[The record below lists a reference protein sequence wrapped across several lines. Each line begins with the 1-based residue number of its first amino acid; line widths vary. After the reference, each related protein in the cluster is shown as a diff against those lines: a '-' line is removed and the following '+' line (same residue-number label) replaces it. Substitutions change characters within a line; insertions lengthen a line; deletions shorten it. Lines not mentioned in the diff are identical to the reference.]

1 MDFGIDTIRAAA
13 RRLDGRVRRTP
24 LLSSPMLDELVGAT
38 VLVKAEALQLT
49 GSFKIRGALNTL
61 LSLDDE
67 ERAAG
72 VLAFSTGNHGQAVAA
87 SARMTGSTATIVM
100 PQDAPR
106 IKVDG
111 CRWWGAEVVFY
122 DPATQDREE
131 VGRGLV
137 AERGLTLVHPYDD
150 VRVMSGQGTVGLE
163 IVDQLREGGHSPDA
177 VVLPC
182 SGGGLSSGVIE
193 AVRSTYDVAPFV
205 VERHGYPK
213 MARSLASGRVEKVPA
228 VPVFLDAIG
237 SPTVGEHTLAAL
249 SRHPITALEV
259 TDDEARVAMRE
270 AVRTLK
276 LVVEPGG
283 SAALAAVL
291 AQRERFAGQTVVVVA
306 SGGNVDAPVL
316 ADVLTATLSG
326 PPGSGPQPRRAA
338 SSSDVTSRSA

>member
-1 MDFGIDTIRAAA
+1 MDFGIDSIRAAA
-13 RRLDGRVRRTP
+13 QRLEGRVRRTP
-24 LLSSPMLDELVGAT
+24 LLSSPMLDELTGAT
-38 VLVKAEALQLT
+38 ALVKAEALQLT

-61 LSLDDE
+61 LSLTDA

-177 VVLPC
+177 IVLPC
-182 SGGGLSSGVIE
+182 SGGGLSSGVITS
-193 AVRSTYDVAPFV
+193 VRETHPGAAPFV
-205 VERHGYPK
+205 VERDGYPK

-249 SRHPITALEV
+249 ARHGVTGLEV
-259 TDDEARVAMRE
+259 TDDQARVAMRE
-270 AVRTLK
+270 AARTLK

-283 SAALAAVL
+283 SAALAAL
-291 AQRERFAGQTVVVVA
+291 IAQRERFAGQTVVVVA
-306 SGGNVDAPVL
+306 SGGNVDASVL
-316 ADVLTATLSG
+316 AEVLA
-326 PPGSGPQPRRAA
+326 PAP
-338 SSSDVTSRSA
+338 

>member
-1 MDFGIDTIRAAA
+1 MVRMDFGIETIRAAA
-13 RRLDGRVRRTP
+13 ERLEGRVRRTP
-24 LLSSPMLDELVGAT
+24 LLSSPMLDELCGAS

-61 LSLDDE
+61 LSLTDA

-100 PQDAPR
+100 PQDAPQ

-122 DPATQDREE
+122 DPATQDREV
-131 VGRGLV
+131 VGRNLV
-137 AERGLTLVHPYDD
+137 EQRGLTLVHPYDD
-150 VRVMSGQGTVGLE
+150 PRVMSGQGTVGLE

-177 VVLPC
+177 VIVPC
-182 SGGGLSSGVIE
+182 SGGGLSSGVIT
-193 AVRSTYDVAPFV
+193 AVRETYPQVAPFV
-205 VERHGYPK
+205 VERDGYPK
-213 MARSLASGRVEKVPA
+213 MARSLASARVEKVPA

-249 SRHPITALEV
+249 ARHGVTGLEV
-259 TDDEARVAMRE
+259 TDDQARVAMRE
-270 AVRTLK
+270 AARTLK

-283 SAALAAVL
+283 SAALAAL
-291 AQRERFAGQTVVVVA
+291 IAQRERFAGQTVVVVA
-306 SGGNVDAPVL
+306 SGGNVDASVL
-316 ADVLTATLSG
+316 AEVLAQS
-326 PPGSGPQPRRAA
+326 
-338 SSSDVTSRSA
+338 

>member
-13 RRLDGRVRRTP
+13 ERIDGRVRRTP
-24 LLSSPMLDELVGAT
+24 LLSSPMLDEAAGAR

-49 GSFKIRGALNTL
+49 GSFKIRGALNVL
-61 LSLDDE
+61 LSLTDE
-67 ERAAG
+67 EREAG

-137 AERGLTLVHPYDD
+137 EERGLTLVHPYDD

-177 VVLPC
+177 LVVPC

-193 AVRSTYDVAPFV
+193 AVRDAHPGAAPFV
-205 VERHGYPK
+205 VERDGYPK

-249 SRHPITALEV
+249 SRHGVTGHQV

-291 AQRERFAGQTVVVVA
+291 AQRDRFAGQTVVVVA

-316 ADVLTATLSG
+316 AGVLA
-326 PPGSGPQPRRAA
+326 
-338 SSSDVTSRSA
+338 RS

>member
-1 MDFGIDTIRAAA
+1 MDFGIDSIRAAA
-13 RRLDGRVRRTP
+13 ERLDGTVRRTP
-24 LLSSPMLDELVGAT
+24 LLSSPMLDELTGAT

-61 LSLDDE
+61 LSLNDE

-87 SARMTGSTATIVM
+87 SAKMTGSTATIVM

-131 VGRGLV
+131 VGHALV

-177 VVLPC
+177 IVLPC

-193 AVRSTYDVAPFV
+193 AVRSTFDVAPFV
-205 VERHGYPK
+205 VERAGYPK
-213 MARSLASGRVEKVPA
+213 MARSLASGQVEKVPA

-237 SPTVGEHTLAAL
+237 SPTVGHHTLAAL
-249 SRHPITALEV
+249 ARHPVTGLEV
-259 TDDEARVAMRE
+259 TDDQARIAMRE

-291 AQRERFAGQTVVVVA
+291 AHGERFAGQTVVVVA
-306 SGGNVDAPVL
+306 SGGNVDASVL
-316 ADVLTATLSG
+316 AEVL
-326 PPGSGPQPRRAA
+326 
-338 SSSDVTSRSA
+338 SAQSCPS

>member
-1 MDFGIDTIRAAA
+1 MCSMDFGIDTIRAAA
-13 RRLDGRVRRTP
+13 DRIDGRVRRTP
-24 LLSSPMLDELVGAT
+24 LLSSPMLDEAAGAR

-49 GSFKIRGALNTL
+49 GSFKIRGALNVL
-61 LSLDDE
+61 LSLTDE
-67 ERAAG
+67 EREAG

-137 AERGLTLVHPYDD
+137 EERGLTLVHPYDD

-177 VVLPC
+177 LVVPC

-193 AVRSTYDVAPFV
+193 AVRDAHPGAAPFV
-205 VERHGYPK
+205 VERDGYPK

-249 SRHPITALEV
+249 SRHGVTGHQV

-291 AQRERFAGQTVVVVA
+291 AQRDRFAGQTVVVVA

-316 ADVLTATLSG
+316 AGVLA
-326 PPGSGPQPRRAA
+326 
-338 SSSDVTSRSA
+338 RS

>member
-1 MDFGIDTIRAAA
+1 MDFGIETIRDAA
-13 RRLDGRVRRTP
+13 RRIEGHVRITP
-24 LLSSPMLDELVGAT
+24 LLSSPVLDELTGAR
-38 VLVKAEALQLT
+38 VLVKAESLQLT

-61 LSLDDE
+61 RSLTDA
-67 ERAAG
+67 ERFAG

-87 SARMTGSTATIVM
+87 SARMTGARATVVM

-106 IKVDG
+106 IKVEG
-111 CRWWGAEVVFY
+111 VRWWGGEVVFY

-137 AERGLTLVHPYDD
+137 KERGLTLVHPYDD

-177 VVLPC
+177 VVVPC
-182 SGGGLSSGVIE
+182 SGGGLSSGVFE
-193 AVRSTYDVAPFV
+193 AVRDAHPGATPFV
-205 VERHGYPK
+205 VERDGYPK
-213 MARSLASGRVEKVPA
+213 MARSLASGRVESVPA

-237 SPTVGEHTLAAL
+237 SPTVGRHTLAAL
-249 SRHPITALEV
+249 SRHPVAPLAV
-259 TDDEARVAMRE
+259 TDEQARVAMRE
-270 AVRTLK
+270 AFRTLK

-306 SGGNVDAPVL
+306 SGGNVDASVYAEVL
-316 ADVLTATLSG
+316 GA
-326 PPGSGPQPRRAA
+326 R
-338 SSSDVTSRSA
+338 

>member
-1 MDFGIDTIRAAA
+1 MDFGIETIRAAA
-13 RRLDGRVRRTP
+13 ERIGGQVRRTP
-24 LLSSPMLDELVGAT
+24 LLSSPMLDELVGAR
-38 VLVKAEALQLT
+38 VLVKAESLQLT
-49 GSFKIRGALNTL
+49 GSFKIRGALNAL
-61 LSLDDE
+61 LSLTDA
-67 ERAAG
+67 EREAG

-100 PQDAPR
+100 PGDAPR
-106 IKVDG
+106 VKVDG

-137 AERGLTLVHPYDD
+137 EERGLTLVHPYDD

-163 IVDQLREGGHSPDA
+163 IVDQLREAGHSPDA
-177 VVLPC
+177 VLLPC

-193 AVRSTYDVAPFV
+193 AVRSTHDVAPFV
-205 VERHGYPK
+205 VEREGYPK
-213 MARSLASGRVEKVPA
+213 MARSLASGRVERVPA

-249 SRHPITALEV
+249 SRHPVTALEV
-259 TDDEARVAMRE
+259 TDDQARTAMRE
-270 AVRTLK
+270 AARTLK

-291 AQRERFAGQTVVVVA
+291 AHRDRFAGQTLVVVA
-306 SGGNVDAPVL
+306 SGGNVDASVL
-316 ADVLTATLSG
+316 AEVLAG
-326 PPGSGPQPRRAA
+326 
-338 SSSDVTSRSA
+338 

>member
-1 MDFGIDTIRAAA
+1 MDFGIETIRDAA
-13 RRLDGRVRRTP
+13 RRIEGQVRVTP
-24 LLSSPMLDELVGAT
+24 LLSSPVLDELTGAR
-38 VLVKAEALQLT
+38 VLVKAESLQLT

-61 LSLDDE
+61 RSLTDA
-67 ERAAG
+67 ERSAG

-87 SARMTGSTATIVM
+87 SARMTGARATVVM

-106 IKVDG
+106 VKVEG
-111 CRWWGAEVVFY
+111 VRWWGGEVVFY

-137 AERGLTLVHPYDD
+137 EERGLTLVHPYDD

-177 VVLPC
+177 VVVPC
-182 SGGGLSSGVIE
+182 SGGGLSSGVFE
-193 AVRSTYDVAPFV
+193 AVRDAHPGATPFV
-205 VERHGYPK
+205 VERDGYPK

-237 SPTVGEHTLAAL
+237 SPTVGRHTLAAL
-249 SRHPITALEV
+249 SRHPVDPLTV
-259 TDDEARVAMRE
+259 TDDEAGVAMRE
-270 AVRTLK
+270 AFRTLK

-291 AQRERFAGQTVVVVA
+291 AHRERFAGRTVVLVA
-306 SGGNVDAPVL
+306 SGGNVDASVYAEVL
-316 ADVLTATLSG
+316 G
-326 PPGSGPQPRRAA
+326 EG
-338 SSSDVTSRSA
+338 

>member
-1 MDFGIDTIRAAA
+1 MVSMDFGIETIRAAA
-13 RRLDGRVRRTP
+13 ERLEGRVRRTP
-24 LLSSPMLDELVGAT
+24 LLSSPMLDELCGTT

-61 LSLDDE
+61 LSLTE
-67 ERAAG
+67 AEREAG

-122 DPATQDREE
+122 DPATQDREV
-131 VGRGLV
+131 VGRVLV
-137 AERGLTLVHPYDD
+137 EQRGLTLVHPYDD
-150 VRVMSGQGTVGLE
+150 PRVMSGQGTVGLE
-163 IVDQLREGGHSPDA
+163 IVDQLGEGGHSPDA
-177 VVLPC
+177 IIVPC
-182 SGGGLSSGVIE
+182 SGGGLSSGVIT
-193 AVRSTYDVAPFV
+193 AVRETHPGAAPFV
-205 VERHGYPK
+205 VERDGYPK

-249 SRHPITALEV
+249 SRHPVTALEV
-259 TDDEARVAMRE
+259 TDDQARVAMRE
-270 AVRTLK
+270 AARTLK

-283 SAALAAVL
+283 SAALAALL
-291 AQRERFAGQTVVVVA
+291 AQRDRFAGQTVVVVA
-306 SGGNVDAPVL
+306 SGGNVDASVL
-316 ADVLTATLSG
+316 AEVLTA
-326 PPGSGPQPRRAA
+326 P
-338 SSSDVTSRSA
+338 

>member
-13 RRLDGRVRRTP
+13 QRLEGRVRRTP
-24 LLSSPMLDELVGAT
+24 LLSSPMLDELTGAT

-61 LSLDDE
+61 LSLSDE
-67 ERAAG
+67 ERSAG
-72 VLAFSTGNHGQAVAA
+72 GLAFSTGNHGQAVAA
-87 SARMTGSTATIVM
+87 SAKMTGSTATIVM

-163 IVDQLREGGHSPDA
+163 IVDQLGEGGYSPGA
-177 VVLPC
+177 IVLPC
-182 SGGGLSSGVIE
+182 SGGGLSSGTIE
-193 AVRSTYDVAPFV
+193 AVRHSLPGVTPFV
-205 VERHGYPK
+205 VERAGYPK
-213 MARSLASGRVEKVPA
+213 MARSLTSGQVEKVPA

-237 SPTVGEHTLAAL
+237 SPTVGQHTLAAL
-249 SRHPITALEV
+249 SKHPVEALEV
-259 TDDEARVAMRE
+259 TDDQARVAMRE

-291 AQRERFAGQTVVVVA
+291 AHRERFAGQTVVVVA
-306 SGGNVDAPVL
+306 SGGNVDASALAEVL
-316 ADVLTATLSG
+316 AAQSC
-326 PPGSGPQPRRAA
+326 PS
-338 SSSDVTSRSA
+338 

>member
-13 RRLDGRVRRTP
+13 ERIDDQVRRTP
-24 LLSSPMLDELVGAT
+24 LLSSPALDELAGAR

-49 GSFKIRGALNTL
+49 GSFKVRGALTTL
-61 LSLDDE
+61 LSLDE
-67 ERAAG
+67 AERTAG

-100 PQDAPR
+100 PQDAPC

-131 VGRGLV
+131 VGHRLV
-137 AERGLTLVHPYDD
+137 EERGLTLVHPYDD
-150 VRVMSGQGTVGLE
+150 LRVMSGQGTVGLE
-163 IVDQLREGGHSPDA
+163 IVDQLRGGGHSLDA
-177 VVLPC
+177 IVLPC

-193 AVRSTYDVAPFV
+193 AVRDAHPGAAPFV
-205 VERHGYPK
+205 VERKGYPK
-213 MARSLASGRVEKVPA
+213 MARSLASGRVEQVPA

-237 SPTVGEHTLAAL
+237 SPTVGHRTLAAL
-249 SRHPITALEV
+249 SRHPVTPLEV

-270 AVRTLK
+270 AVRTLRI
-276 LVVEPGG
+276 VVEPGG

-306 SGGNVDAPVL
+306 SGGNVDASVL
-316 ADVLTATLSG
+316 AEVL
-326 PPGSGPQPRRAA
+326 AA
-338 SSSDVTSRSA
+338 

>member
-24 LLSSPMLDELVGAT
+24 LLSSPVLDELVGAS
-38 VLVKAEALQLT
+38 VLVKAEVLQLT

-61 LSLDDE
+61 LSLTDE

-177 VVLPC
+177 IVLPC
-182 SGGGLSSGVIE
+182 SGGGLSSGTIE
-193 AVRSTYDVAPFV
+193 AVRDTYAAVAPFV
-205 VERHGYPK
+205 VERAGYPK
-213 MARSLASGRVEKVPA
+213 MARSLASGRVQQVPA

-237 SPTVGEHTLAAL
+237 SPTVGVNTLAAL
-249 SRHPITALEV
+249 SRHPVTALEV
-259 TDDEARVAMRE
+259 TDEQARVAMRE
-270 AVRTLK
+270 SARTLK

-306 SGGNVDAPVL
+306 SGGNVDASVYAEVL
-316 ADVLTATLSG
+316 ARG
-326 PPGSGPQPRRAA
+326 
-338 SSSDVTSRSA
+338 